1 MLFVKLEE
9 LQTLRSPS
17 FEQKKAAS
25 RVCVD
30 KFMERIVVISCT
42 NRPDSYTLKVC
53 KAYVNLFRDLDKEA
67 ILLDF
72 RELPIEQMFS
82 EPYGKST
89 PLFTG
94 LVHSY
99 VQPHAKFVFVA
110 PEYNGSYPG
119 ILKLFLDT
127 VPPREWTHK
136 KACLVGVS
144 QGRAGNLRGMEHL
157 TGVLQYLKMHVFY
170 NKLPVS
176 AVDKV
181 VRDDGSFSSEEQG
194 RACAEQVKGFL
205 SF

>member
-9 LQTLRSPS
+9 LQTLPSPS
-17 FEQKKAAS
+17 FEQKKGVS
-25 RVCVD
+25 RVSVD
-30 KFMERIVVISCT
+30 KFMERIVIISCT

-53 KAYVNLFRDLDKEA
+53 TAYLNLFRNLGKEA

-72 RELPIEQMFS
+72 RELPVEQMFS
-82 EPYGKST
+82 ETYGKST

-99 VQPHAKFVFVA
+99 IQPHHKFVFVA

-127 VPPREWTHK
+127 VPPREWLHK

-181 VRDDGSFSSEEQG
+181 VSDDGNFTSEEQAK
-194 RACAEQVKGFL
+194 ACTEQVKGFL

>member
-1 MLFVKLEE
+1 LLFVKLEE

-17 FEQKKAAS
+17 FEQKKAACGVS
-25 RVCVD
+25 VD

-53 KAYVNLFRDLDKEA
+53 KAYLNVLKDLGKEA

-72 RELPIEQMFS
+72 RELPLEQMIGENF
-82 EPYGKST
+82 GKST

-99 VQPHAKFVFVA
+99 VQPHSKFVFVA

-181 VRDDGSFSSEEQG
+181 VKEDGSFIAEEQG
-194 RACAEQVKGFL
+194 RACTEQIKGFL

>member
-1 MLFVKLEE
+1 LLFVKLEE

-17 FEQKKAAS
+17 FEQKKAAPQGT
-25 RVCVD
+25 VD

-42 NRPDSYTLKVC
+42 NRPDSYTLKLC
-53 KAYVNLFRDLDKEA
+53 RAYLKLVKDLGKEA

-72 RELPIEQMFS
+72 RELPLDQMIS
-82 EPYGKST
+82 ENFGKST

-99 VQPHAKFVFVA
+99 IQPHNKFVFVA

-119 ILKLFLDT
+119 ILKLFLDI

-144 QGRAGNLRGMEHL
+144 QGRAGNLRGMDHL

-176 AVDKV
+176 VVEKV
-181 VRDDGSFSSEEQG
+181 VKDDGSFISEEQAK
-194 RACAEQVKGFL
+194 ACAEQVKGFL